1 MARRFGAS
9 IEWLPFDLHPEYPPE
24 GIPRSDLTARYGE
37 GHSDNVRRMV
47 EASGYTYNPPPEVV
61 PNSMK
66 ALEVTELARD
76 LGLHETV
83 HDRLMHAYWSEAKN
97 IGDEPTLLDL
107 AEGTGVDR
115 AAAVEALA
123 DGRFRQRIAA
133 ATRDAHSLGVNAIP
147 SFVLDNRLLLV
158 GAYPHEVF
166 ERAFAQL
173 DESGDD
179 SDEENG

>member
-1 MARRFGAS
+1 MAGRFGAH

-24 GIPRSDLTARYGE
+24 GIPRSQLLARYGE
-37 GHSDNVRRMV
+37 GATANVRRMV
-47 EASGYTYNPPPEVV
+47 EESGYTYNPPPEVV

-83 HDRLMHAYWSEAKN
+83 HDRLMHAYWSEAQN
-97 IGDEPTLLDL
+97 IGDESTLLDL
-107 AEGTGVDR
+107 AEETGVER
-115 AAAVEALA
+115 SAAVEALA
-123 DGRFRQRIAA
+123 DGRFRPRIAA
-133 ATRDAHSLGVNAIP
+133 ATQDAHSLGINAIP
-147 SFVLDNRLLLV
+147 SFVLDNRMLLV

-173 DESGDD
+173 AETGEDPDEGSG
-179 SDEENG
+179 

>member
-1 MARRFGAS
+1 MARRFGAR

-24 GIPRSDLTARYGE
+24 GIPRSQLLARYGA

-47 EASGYTYNPPPEVV
+47 EECGYTYNPPAEVV

-76 LGLHETV
+76 RDLHEPV
-83 HDRLMHAYWSEAKN
+83 HDRLMDAYWSEAQN
-97 IGDEPTLLDL
+97 IGDEGTLLSL
-107 AEGTGVDR
+107 AAEAGLDR
-115 AAAVEALA
+115 ADAADALA
-123 DGRFRQRIAA
+123 DGRYRARIAA
-133 ATRDAHSLGVNAIP
+133 ATGEAHRLGINAIP

-166 ERAFAQL
+166 ERAFARL
-173 DESGDD
+173 A
-179 SDEENG
+179 EEGEE